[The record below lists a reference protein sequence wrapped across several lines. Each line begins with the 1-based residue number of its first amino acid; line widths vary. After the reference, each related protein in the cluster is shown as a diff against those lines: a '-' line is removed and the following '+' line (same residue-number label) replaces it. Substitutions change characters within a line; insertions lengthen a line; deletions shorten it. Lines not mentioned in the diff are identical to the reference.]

1 MVSKIISLR
10 GNSIAANK
18 LLQLGISFAVCVVV
32 VVVFARFSP
41 GPNLLRKL
49 CANLADAFEHCKMFS
64 KTLSLC
70 CATLEPHKKKQQQ
83 QQLRVDCKNYELRGI
98 IVYKKNIFKSLKTF
112 RNFNFLPE
120 CFLYYYFLFV

>member
-18 LLQLGISFAVCVVV
+18 LLQLGISFAVCVVVV

-70 CATLEPHKKKQQQ
+70 CATLEPHKIQQQ

-98 IVYKKNIFKSLKTF
+98 IVYKKTLL
-112 RNFNFLPE
+112 RA
-120 CFLYYYFLFV
+120 